1 MEISM
6 KTNCSVVTNGT
17 TIKKVIILTK
27 LLILFLVIFS
37 SMAMAYIG
45 SSDENRSNDIHRNVV
60 TKTGSSSQFS
70 FSPINPEFSSYVN
83 NTTQQKKYH
92 LHHRG
97 RRPSPIDLSYL
108 KNTKKASL
116 NSLASSPSYGD
127 GDVLPS
133 SYDLRTLN
141 RVTPVKDQGC
151 AYSCWAF
158 ATDASLESSFM
169 PAESWDFS
177 ENNMKNMLSSDNG
190 PQGFDRSSNDVG
202 SSFISAAYLTRWSGP
217 VNTADDPYDCSSNLS
232 YSEFGLPI
240 RKHVQ
245 NVTWIPPRSGPMD
258 NDAIKEAIMTY
269 AGVMSGMLV
278 DNASPQ
284 NWTNTFNPST
294 ESYYVGYTPDFWNH
308 YVTLVGWDD
317 SYRANNFSTNPPGD
331 GAFIAKNSWCMD
343 GTDNGYYIYISYY
356 DGALGYVD
364 NAYFTGEP
372 PNNYAHI
379 YQYDPLGWDQSI
391 GSSSTTCW
399 AANIFTANSNEI
411 LNAVSFYTTDLNCN
425 YVINIYTNTGSQPS
439 NQDGPV
445 LTQSGTISNVGY
457 HTVPLNSGI
466 QLFPGQTFSVV
477 LELTNPNYIY
487 PIAVETPLSGHLRD
501 YSSQAT
507 ANFGESFVSTDG
519 NTWTDITTKVAP
531 NTVACIKAFTNNSQ
545 ATPIITW
552 SNPDDIAYG
561 TALDSTQLNAYASD
575 PSTGYPVSGTFSYN
589 PVAGTLLG
597 SGIHTLNTIF
607 TPTDTAK
614 YTQASATALI
624 NVNKA
629 IPTIIWSNPADIL
642 YGTALNSTQLGA
654 TSSVPGTYIYSPFL
668 GTILGEGPQTLNVLF
683 IPTDYTDYNIAAT
696 NVSINVS

>member
-1 MEISM
+1 M
-6 KTNCSVVTNGT
+6 KKNRSEVTNGIP
-17 TIKKVIILTK
+17 IKTVIILTK
-27 LLILFLVIFS
+27 LLILSLVIFS

-116 NSLASSPSYGD
+116 NSLASRPSYGN
-127 GDVLPS
+127 GGVLPS

-141 RVTPVKDQGC
+141 GVTPVKDQGNT
-151 AYSCWAF
+151 AADWAF

-169 PAESWDFS
+169 PGESWDFS
-177 ENNMKNMLSSDNG
+177 ENNMKNVLSSDNG
-190 PQGFDRSSNDVG
+190 LQGFDRGPNDKG
-202 SSFISAAYLTRWSGP
+202 SSFMSTAYLTRWSGP
-217 VNTADDPYDCSSNLS
+217 VNTTDDPYSDTSSFS
-232 YSEFGLPI
+232 SSELGLPI
-240 RKHVQ
+240 QKHVQ
-245 NVTWIPPRSGPMD
+245 NVTWVPPRSGPMD

-269 AGVMSGMLV
+269 GGVMSAMFA
-278 DNASPQ
+278 DIAPPQNYTNAFNAS
-284 NWTNTFNPST
+284 TH
-294 ESYYVGYTPDFWNH
+294 SYYFSYPATYWNH

-317 SYRANNFSTNPPGD
+317 SYSANNFSTTPPGD
-331 GAFIAKNSWCMD
+331 GAFIVKDSWSTD

-356 DGALGYVD
+356 DGALGYAD
-364 NAYFTGEP
+364 NAYFTGES

-379 YQYDPLGWDQSI
+379 YQYDPLGWVQSI
-391 GSSSTTCW
+391 GFGSTTCW

-457 HTVPLNSGI
+457 HTIPLNSGI

-477 LELTNPNYIY
+477 LKLTNPNYAY
-487 PIAVETPLSGHLRD
+487 PIAAEPPNSG
-501 YSSQAT
+501 YSGQAT
-507 ANFGESFVSTDG
+507 ANPGESFISTDG
-519 NTWTDITTKVAP
+519 NTWTDITTIYP
-531 NTVACIKAFTNNSQ
+531 NTNVCIKAFTNDPQ
-545 ATPIITW
+545 ATPTITW

-561 TALDSTQLNAYASD
+561 TALDNTQLNAYASD
-575 PSTGYPVSGTFSYN
+575 PGTRYPVPGTFSYN
-589 PVAGTLLG
+589 PEAGTILG
-597 SGIHTLNTIF
+597 VGPQQILTTTF
-607 TPTDTAK
+607 TPTDTVR

-629 IPTIIWSNPADIL
+629 IPAIIWSNPADIL
-642 YGTALNSTQLGA
+642 YGTALNSTQLDA
-654 TSSVPGTYIYSPFL
+654 TSSVDGTYIYSPFS
-668 GTILGEGPQTLNVLF
+668 GTILGKGTQTLSVVF
-683 IPTDYTDYNIAAT
+683 IPTDNADYDIAAT
-696 NVSINVS
+696 SVSINVS